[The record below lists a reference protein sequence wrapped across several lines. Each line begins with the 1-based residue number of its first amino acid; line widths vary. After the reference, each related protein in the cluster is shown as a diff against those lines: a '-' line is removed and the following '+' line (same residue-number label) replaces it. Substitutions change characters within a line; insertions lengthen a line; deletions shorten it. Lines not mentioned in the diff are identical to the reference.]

1 MSKVITR
8 DHIEKAISYALFRDM
23 VNSLL
28 IERQTTGSDHSK
40 DLVHYTRMN
49 AQRMDRTDKLTVI
62 MPELMEELKS
72 IREHQ
77 IWIGLVEAWCGDVA
91 HNIPPLAKMA
101 VSVPKV
107 RLRLLLRDEN
117 PDIMDAYQT
126 NGTRSIPK
134 IIALKNDTLEE
145 LWTWGPRPEPAQKL
159 FFELR
164 DKGEPMA
171 DISEELQKWYNDDK
185 GNTLQKEILELVR
198 SVK

>member
-72 IREHQ
+72 ISEHQ

-159 FFELR
+159 FFELL
-164 DKGEPMA
+164 DNGEPMA
-171 DISEELQKWYNDDK
+171 DISVELQKWYNDDK